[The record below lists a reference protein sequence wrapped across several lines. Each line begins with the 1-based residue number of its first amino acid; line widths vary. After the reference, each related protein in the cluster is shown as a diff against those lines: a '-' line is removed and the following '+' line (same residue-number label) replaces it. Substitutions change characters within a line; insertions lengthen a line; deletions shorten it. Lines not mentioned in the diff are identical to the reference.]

1 MLQGIGHR
9 LMRNCNIL
17 FGFLRVNLSWL
28 CFLVLLSNF
37 NDSPFNL
44 PPSFSSGVKNM
55 LVDHTLSCVKHSVAN
70 CPVFNRTV
78 RYFGDL
84 SGLKMKAKPDMH
96 AFVRYINPVILAH
109 APWFTVAGMRCPVF
123 LNVLSGNPSKACT
136 LYRV

>member
-1 MLQGIGHR
+1 MTSHYELVSSVAIIHLKATSTQLPITQHPFY
-9 LMRNCNIL
+9 IIQPK
-17 FGFLRVNLSWL
+17 LS
-28 CFLVLLSNF
+28 
-37 NDSPFNL
+37 
-44 PPSFSSGVKNM
+44 
-55 LVDHTLSCVKHSVAN
+55 SVAN